1 MARSRGY
8 LNRPSQGFLAKPW
21 EPDAEGHRWA
31 DDPRD
36 DAVPDLIRLMLSR
49 LTVALLAL
57 GLASAPLY
65 AAAQAGTSDHGLSA
79 RAAQT
84 THTSHDQS
92 DHHHSGASKPYAA
105 GQFCCHPGCIMAV
118 FPVPANLTQG
128 VPLSEVVPI
137 PPDLTPVPAIPFGI
151 DRPPKRA

>member
-1 MARSRGY
+1 MTEGY
-8 LNRPSQGFLAKPW
+8 
-21 EPDAEGHRWA
+21 
-31 DDPRD
+31 
-36 DAVPDLIRLMLSR
+36 AVHDLIRLMLSR

-65 AAAQAGTSDHGLSA
+65 AAVRAGTSDHGPSA
-79 RAAQT
+79 HAVQT
-84 THTSHDQS
+84 THTSHGQA
-92 DHHHSGASKPYAA
+92 DHHHSGASKPYVA

-118 FPVPANLTQG
+118 FPVPANLAQG

-137 PPDLTPVPAIPFGI
+137 PPDLTPVPAMLFGI

>member
-1 MARSRGY
+1 MH
-8 LNRPSQGFLAKPW
+8 
-21 EPDAEGHRWA
+21 DM
-31 DDPRD
+31 
-36 DAVPDLIRLMLSR
+36 IRLMLSR

-65 AAAQAGTSDHGLSA
+65 AAVQAGTSDYVPSSHAVQTAHASHGQA
-79 RAAQT
+79 
-84 THTSHDQS
+84 

-118 FPVPANLTQG
+118 FPVPANLAHG

-137 PPDLTPVPAIPFGI
+137 PPDLTPMPAMLFGI
-151 DRPPKRA
+151 DRPPKHA